1 MISKEKKEWIIS
13 VVGAGTM
20 GLCIAQHFA
29 MHGHKVYL
37 YNRTAENLQKA
48 MKRIEDNMH
57 TLSQMDYIKEEEIP
71 TVMNRVIP
79 EGNLETAVREADY
92 IIENVAEK
100 VEVKKAVYE
109 QIDRYASADAIIGS
123 DTSSMDIFKF
133 VNISHPERLLI
144 THFFNPAYVMP
155 LVEVVRGPETFDEVV
170 EIIKEF
176 LEESGKKVAVLN
188 GVIPGFIIN
197 RITSAIS
204 REASYMVEKGYT
216 TFEDIDKAIVATY
229 GPRFPFEGPCQLGD
243 FVGLDVSAYVF
254 NNIFPTLSTAQETS
268 PVILNMISQGKLGV
282 KSGEGLCGK
291 YEDPVEAYQKRDT
304 NVIKMVQAIQKL
316 DK

>member
-1 MISKEKKEWIIS
+1 M
-13 VVGAGTM
+13 
-20 GLCIAQHFA
+20 L
-29 MHGHKVYL
+29 
-37 YNRTAENLQKA
+37 
-48 MKRIEDNMH
+48 
-57 TLSQMDYIKEEEIP
+57 
-71 TVMNRVIP
+71 
-79 EGNLETAVREADY
+79 
-92 IIENVAEK
+92 
-100 VEVKKAVYE
+100 
-109 QIDRYASADAIIGS
+109 
-123 DTSSMDIFKF
+123 
-133 VNISHPERLLI
+133 
-144 THFFNPAYVMP
+144 
-155 LVEVVRGPETFDEVV
+155 
-170 EIIKEF
+170 
-176 LEESGKKVAVLN
+176 
-188 GVIPGFIIN
+188 
-197 RITSAIS
+197 
-204 REASYMVEKGYT
+204 EKGYT